1 MINLFLNYLDSLQ
14 YEKIHI
20 KNKTRNPMQ
29 PKNTGRCFPSGNGYQ
44 EGDAFMQPPGQAR
57 RRSVCPDPALEHF
70 CRGLFSR
77 HLQKKKVL
85 FHCRHL
91 SVSSGDAWPR
101 GCPVWRRPMAGGQD
115 AWQAAPCTGQ
125 LAVSRASALLLRA
138 VRIFKPNKPDVSGRR
153 NSLSDFNCNLAPGT
167 L

>member
-1 MINLFLNYLDSLQ
+1 MKRYIL
-14 YEKIHI
+14 
-20 KNKTRNPMQ
+20 KTKPGTQCNPRTQEDVFQAEMVTRKVMPSCSPQ
-29 PKNTGRCFPSGNGYQ
+29 VRPGAALSALTPHWSTSAGGCFHGI
-44 EGDAFMQPPGQAR
+44 
-57 RRSVCPDPALEHF
+57 C
-70 CRGLFSR
+70 
-77 HLQKKKVL
+77 KKKVL